1 MSLLS
6 LLLTLR
12 RYSLLENLIPTIG
25 RTPGVIGN
33 LAVPIGFCIGLL
45 YQNIVKSPA
54 EIPKQFGVSHIVGE
68 HWDSYSQYLRR
79 NQLKKC
85 SIFNRKCMAPV
96 ACSSDNQNWAADVTV
111 QVEDT
116 RGVSRRWLD
125 MYDIFNRTRSHDF
138 SRSVSWA
145 KYHISFGGQER
156 MPANRK
162 PLIWRLL

>member
-96 ACSSDNQNWAADVTV
+96 ACSSDNQN
-111 QVEDT
+111 
-116 RGVSRRWLD
+116 
-125 MYDIFNRTRSHDF
+125 
-138 SRSVSWA
+138 
-145 KYHISFGGQER
+145 
-156 MPANRK
+156 
-162 PLIWRLL
+162 